1 MTQTIIELELE
12 DRYGKR
18 RKRRM
23 ISSLHDHFIV
33 CGFGRVGRHA
43 LMSFFVS
50 RLLLWS
56 STTMKVAFKKQR
68 MQECLQ

>member
-1 MTQTIIELELE
+1 MFVAVGAMTQQVIELELE

-33 CGFGRVGRHA
+33 CGFGRVAGTPP
-43 LMSFFVS
+43 MSFNVQKLPF
-50 RLLLWS
+50 W
-56 STTMKVAFKKQR
+56 
-68 MQECLQ
+68 